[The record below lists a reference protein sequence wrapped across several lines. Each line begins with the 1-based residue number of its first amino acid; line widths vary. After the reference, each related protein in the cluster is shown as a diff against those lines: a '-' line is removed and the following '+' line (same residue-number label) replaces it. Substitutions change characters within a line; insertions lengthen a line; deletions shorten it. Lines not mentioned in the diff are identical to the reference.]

1 MKFILTF
8 CFCILAFSESIES
21 KNKKLRRTNEVLLK
35 TLRELAVGEERGV
48 SQGGGEPSDL
58 CEYGYHVIGYP
69 PLYQGPRA
77 ECASCPHGEVTLK
90 DCTCLCVPK
99 AETEVAGDNT
109 ESEVSFRAPI
119 LPFAGDY
126 SCIETHVPSD
136 CCWTGYYVPPN
147 PPRWVTSQG
156 YSCHGGRVLAKDG
169 HGCLC
174 VPKPAQPE
182 KPDRSW
188 RRVAD
193 VRYHCLPNDWCDQ
206 KECSNQYQSQGVATW
221 EAFSKHLS
229 SESGSACLERAG
241 ADSDCG
247 DYAFF
252 KAGWCFCTRA
262 SGSNDCV
269 RFSTWAGEY
278 EVHTRG

>member
-21 KNKKLRRTNEVLLK
+21 KNKKLKRTNEVLLK
-35 TLRELAVGEERGV
+35 TLRELAVGEDQESQVGYRV
-48 SQGGGEPSDL
+48 SCVSD
-58 CEYGYHVIGYP
+58 GK
-69 PLYQGPRA
+69 
-77 ECASCPHGEVTLK
+77 CPDKYYVCIHGRCSMPT
-90 DCTCLCVPK
+90 
-99 AETEVAGDNT
+99 VATDT
-109 ESEVSFRAPI
+109 ESEVGFRAPI

-126 SCIETHVPSD
+126 SCLEPPHNPSD

-147 PPRWVTSQG
+147 PPKWVTSQG

-169 HGCLC
+169 HACLC
-174 VPKPAQPE
+174 VPKPDSA
-182 KPDRSW
+182 DRSW

-206 KECSNQYQSQGVATW
+206 KECTNQYQSQGVATW
-221 EAFSKHLS
+221 EAFSKHVS
-229 SESGSACLERAG
+229 SESGSACLESVR

-247 DYAFF
+247 NYAFF

-262 SGSNDCV
+262 TGSNDCV
-269 RFSTWAGEY
+269 RFATWAGEY